1 MIALLDYGAGNV
13 GSVLKAV
20 RYLGHEAEVVDRPQQ
35 LRGAAKL
42 IFPGQGH
49 FGAMMRGLAE
59 RRMLRPLRDF
69 IAAGKPFLGICLGLQ
84 ALYEASDEAPGVPG
98 LALLPGRVARFQGVF
113 KVPHVGWSQLEIPL
127 SVGALEGIS
136 DGSFV
141 YFCHSYYGPVT
152 PESVAVTDYG
162 QQFAAMVEKDNVW
175 AVQFHPEKSGDVGL
189 KVLSNFL
196 DLPGSRQPFEHR
208 PSAAKPGAASAEEPT
223 KDSY

>member
-1 MIALLDYGAGNV
+1 RSSEAGLRPLRPSRRRGLVQSVRSRLAVRLFTRCAVEKAAAEHKGTLMIALLDYGAGNV

-20 RYLGHEAEVVDRPQQ
+20 RYLGHEAEVVGRTQQ

-127 SVGALEGIS
+127 SVGVLEGIS
-136 DGSFV
+136 DGSF
-141 YFCHSYYGPVT
+141 
-152 PESVAVTDYG
+152 
-162 QQFAAMVEKDNVW
+162 
-175 AVQFHPEKSGDVGL
+175 
-189 KVLSNFL
+189 
-196 DLPGSRQPFEHR
+196 
-208 PSAAKPGAASAEEPT
+208 
-223 KDSY
+223 